1 MKLPNDIII
10 IIINY
15 ARRPICNKLKY
26 EIINYKYNKILK
38 KQLLLYNNNDHY
50 ISRETRIRSQICSS
64 LLTHCCI

>member
-15 ARRPICNKLKY
+15 ARIPICNKLKY

-38 KQLLLYNNNDHY
+38 KQLSLYNNNDHY
-50 ISRETRIRSQICSS
+50 ISRETMIRNQICCS
-64 LLTHCCI
+64 LLTHCCL

>member
-38 KQLLLYNNNDHY
+38 KQLSRCNNNDHY
-50 ISRETRIRSQICSS
+50 ISRETLIRSQICSS
-64 LLTHCCI
+64 LLTHCCL